1 MCNRCKYMKL
11 IIHYHKTVLLTFLI
25 LFLSLYNFRD
35 VYQVAQKIPYADK
48 IVHFI
53 MYFGITIVFLFE
65 HYIETWKMNKKDYVM
80 NFYPLIL
87 GGIIEIIQGV
97 FTESRSGDWYD
108 FIADLS
114 GIMIANIFFLM
125 IKDVKFFIAVIK
137 FPFK

>member
-1 MCNRCKYMKL
+1 MKL
-11 IIHYHKTVLLTFLI
+11 IKHYHKTVLLTFVI
-25 LFLSLYNFRD
+25 LFLSLYNFED

-48 IVHFI
+48 YVHSI

-87 GGIIEIIQGV
+87 GGVIEIIQGV
-97 FTESRSGDWYD
+97 FTESRSGNWYD

-114 GIMIANIFFLM
+114 GILIANILFLM